1 MPGIVVVLA
10 EGLVVPGVLRIEDD
24 VDCEVVVV
32 VVPGVVELEEVLGA
46 KVPGVVAVVQGLV
59 SGVPVGAIDP
69 GVCPLG
75 DALGD

>member
-1 MPGIVVVLA
+1 MLA

-32 VVPGVVELEEVLGA
+32 PGVVELEVLGA

-59 SGVPVGAIDP
+59 SGVPVGDIDP